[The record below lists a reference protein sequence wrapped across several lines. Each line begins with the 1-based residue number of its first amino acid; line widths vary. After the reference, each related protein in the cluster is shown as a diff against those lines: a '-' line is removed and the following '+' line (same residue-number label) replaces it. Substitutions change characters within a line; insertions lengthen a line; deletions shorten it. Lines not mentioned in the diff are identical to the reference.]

1 MITASIIKKIISI
14 VLFLIIEGLVVTGT
28 LYGAQFLGASEKD
41 KIAARKVTAVFGTI
55 LALVFI
61 VVTIID

>member
-1 MITASIIKKIISI
+1 MITASIIKKTISI

-28 LYGAQFLGASEKD
+28 LYGAQFLGGSEKD
-41 KIAARKVTAVFGTI
+41 KIEARKVTAVLSTI